1 MGDRKRAA
9 VTFADAVKE
18 AMNKRSMDAKDLVE
32 KSGVNAP
39 YISKLLNGKI
49 KEPTWAKACSII
61 DALDM
66 TVDEFREYQ
75 SESFGDSDGR

>member
-1 MGDRKRAA
+1 M
-9 VTFADAVKE
+9 TFVDAIKK

-49 KEPTWAKACSII
+49 KEPTWAKACAII

-66 TVDEFREYQ
+66 TVDEFRDYQ
-75 SESFGDSDGR
+75 AEDNGDADD